1 MAGQLKAKIL
11 AAVAVVVASS
21 LSGNN
26 NFRGAQGFPP
36 PNPRNPGS
44 NSGYDNGQY
53 RSGGNRWQ
61 QNDDWNSENNFDQPA
76 FGGNFGDF
84 DQGYFEAGQG
94 YGQNY
99 NGYGGAQRNR
109 RQFHN
114 YAQGNRGRGGRISR
128 GRFNGRGYGGRF
140 PQTDY
145 QGQEVVNSGT
155 NDPTATLPTVQSQ
168 TIAVGVTPIHV
179 PSGTTTPQNE
189 KLAAVVAAAVQ
200 SVGAELSKTSKKKD
214 KSDGILCFRCDDTG
228 HMAID
233 CTAELCLLC
242 DSAKHKSAEC
252 HLHAMP
258 KPTAV
263 MYGLCRDELLF
274 FDIPRSLGV
283 RSKRNSGKV
292 GRIRVTGGSLTVH
305 QIAKELSF
313 LIPGNHQWD
322 ITKTD
327 DNVFKVVYPTKADF
341 ARTWKRLVYVNA
353 NLYQLIGRVP
363 KLTMSASPKC
373 KSARCA
379 PIKLWG
385 DRVENGEDDLP
396 SPLPRFEM
404 HEALDGVVH
413 QDYQEEP
420 EVDHQQ
426 LNDINLSRQV
436 YEKVEICPLV
446 SVAADYEVL
455 DVPSDRVQL
464 HFSSP
469 SSLSGDSRKAA
480 HAHGLPHEVPLQQ
493 EANVR
498 ASSPIM
504 IDGATQGGSPKTPEA
519 GDGLSTLLLSS
530 MQRTPRGNNG
540 KMGTGVF
547 LGGRY
552 SQADLIA
559 FGGIPEPVAAGVR
572 SSTRI
577 HEQPNSDAT
586 QLARAQQLAEAQ
598 DNMSSPGIIE
608 TPKTPNLS
616 IASIPNEVV
625 IARASRLGVSL
636 GKSPGQVSSSIEMI
650 KEVDLHRTL
659 FMLKKKEESASK
671 IIDAESSLVLNHATT
686 LSDDLEIEEHP
697 GSVSHKGSTISMRK
711 VPRANKKKPKENFVV
726 RKSARLNKKN

>member
-1 MAGQLKAKIL
+1 MEPLGDSTGDTPGDVQGHAGDQAAGRFWASTTSESGGEDDSETLSLISPSKYQVSPQSVAISRSASRATKRMEKRRKQQQAVMAW
-11 AAVAVVVASS
+11 AAAISPMVS
-21 LSGNN
+21 
-26 NFRGAQGFPP
+26 
-36 PNPRNPGS
+36 PNPVFVQGLAGSSPNSHRLPVLEPPVFVLENFDAEEWITVQRKSRRDAMKRMPGPSRPRRRKSPATSSDHGS

-53 RSGGNRWQ
+53 RSEGNRWQ

-109 RQFHN
+109 RQFRN

-140 PQTDY
+140 PQTEY

-200 SVGAELSKTSKKKD
+200 SVGADLSKTSKKKE

-242 DSAKHKSAEC
+242 DSAKHKSDEC

-274 FDIPRSLGV
+274 FDIPTSPGV

-341 ARTWKRLVYVNA
+341 ARVRKINDIKVDDTE
-353 NLYQLIGRVP
+353 
-363 KLTMSASPKC
+363 SSPKC

-385 DRVENGEDDLP
+385 DRVENGEDGLP

-426 LNDINLSRQV
+426 HNDINLLRKV

-455 DVPSDRVQL
+455 DVPSDRV
-464 HFSSP
+464 
-469 SSLSGDSRKAA
+469 
-480 HAHGLPHEVPLQQ
+480 
-493 EANVR
+493 
-498 ASSPIM
+498 
-504 IDGATQGGSPKTPEA
+504 
-519 GDGLSTLLLSS
+519 
-530 MQRTPRGNNG
+530 
-540 KMGTGVF
+540 
-547 LGGRY
+547 
-552 SQADLIA
+552 
-559 FGGIPEPVAAGVR
+559 
-572 SSTRI
+572 
-577 HEQPNSDAT
+577 
-586 QLARAQQLAEAQ
+586 
-598 DNMSSPGIIE
+598 
-608 TPKTPNLS
+608 
-616 IASIPNEVV
+616 
-625 IARASRLGVSL
+625 
-636 GKSPGQVSSSIEMI
+636 
-650 KEVDLHRTL
+650 
-659 FMLKKKEESASK
+659 
-671 IIDAESSLVLNHATT
+671 
-686 LSDDLEIEEHP
+686 
-697 GSVSHKGSTISMRK
+697 
-711 VPRANKKKPKENFVV
+711 
-726 RKSARLNKKN
+726 